1 MILYRHFRGAHIL
14 QIELDSASFCYY
26 GNNMK
31 SQELKVSR
39 IGNSRGI
46 RLPAE
51 TLKRYGIGSGL
62 IMEERLEGTLL
73 KPLASSGGTLSLE
86 ESAREMASASEDWDQ
101 WDGVA
106 FDGLDG
112 LPWQA
117 EDAAEPSPG
126 YAEGARNAGESRKG

>member
-1 MILYRHFRGAHIL
+1 
-14 QIELDSASFCYY
+14 
-26 GNNMK
+26 MK

-62 IMEERLEGTLL
+62 IMEERLEGILL

>member
-1 MILYRHFRGAHIL
+1 
-14 QIELDSASFCYY
+14 
-26 GNNMK
+26 MK

-62 IMEERLEGTLL
+62 IMEERSEGILL
-73 KPLASSGGTLSLE
+73 KPLASSEGKLSLA
-86 ESAREMASASEDWDQ
+86 ESAREMAWASEDWDP
-101 WDGVA
+101 WDA
-106 FDGLDG
+106 AASDGLDG

-126 YAEGARNAGESRKG
+126 YAEKARDAGESRKE